1 VRWRVLPPQH
11 VLFCSL
17 LLPAE
22 VFMRA
27 VVLSIF
33 LLGCV
38 AGCGGTSFLIT
49 PVPTV
54 YKLEEVQAEPGSGA
68 FAGKIALI
76 EVEGMLSDSRGGGLL
91 SLSQGE
97 NTLSLFTEELQRAA
111 ADSSVKA
118 VVLRVNSPGGTVT
131 SSDAMY
137 EMVQRF
143 KKKTGKPVVASIQE
157 VGASGAYYVSCAA
170 DKIVAQPTSVV
181 GSIGVIFE
189 SVQFEGTLAK
199 LGIVP
204 EVVKTG
210 TLKDMG
216 SPLRAMKVSE
226 RDIMQGMIE
235 EYFGRFIGVVRHNRK
250 ITEAPADDLAFYGKP
265 PYVGVYSGR
274 VFSGAQGV
282 ELGLID
288 QTGLLDDAIDLAKT
302 MAHEPNASVV
312 QYKRPYGY
320 SGSIYAS
327 GDANQPQAGVTRLQL
342 PGADSMLPGGF
353 YYLWRAGL

>member
-1 VRWRVLPPQH
+1 
-11 VLFCSL
+11 
-17 LLPAE
+17 
-22 VFMRA
+22 MRA
-27 VVLSIF
+27 VVLSVF
-33 LLGCV
+33 VLFCA
-38 AGCGGTSFLIT
+38 AGCSGTSYLIT

-54 YKLEEVQAEPGSGA
+54 YNLQEVQAEPGKG
-68 FAGKIALI
+68 FAPDKIALI

-91 SLSQGE
+91 SLSEGE
-97 NTLSLFTEELQRAA
+97 NRLSLFTEELQKAE

-137 EMVQRF
+137 EMVLRF
-143 KKKTGKPVVASIQE
+143 RKKTGKPVIASIQE

-204 EVVKTG
+204 EVVKSG

-216 SPLRAMKVSE
+216 SPFKSLQPNE
-226 RDIMQGMIE
+226 RDIMQSMIE
-235 EYFGRFIGVVRHNRK
+235 EYFGRFIGVVRMNR
-250 ITEAPADDLAFYGKP
+250 TVAEAPEPDIATYGKA

-274 VFSGAQGV
+274 VFSGAEGV
-282 ELGLID
+282 KLGLID
-288 QTGLLDDAIDLAKT
+288 QTGLLDDAIDMAKT
-302 MAHEPNASVV
+302 MAHQPNASVV

-327 GDANQPQAGVTRLQL
+327 SDPAPPQAGVTRLQV
-342 PGADSMLPGGF
+342 PGADSMMLPSGF
-353 YYLWRAGL
+353 YYLWRAGM